1 MCGVSQAYKRG
12 QQITPPE
19 PEHTGYYVSEQT
31 AKEIENKVSTWDPS
45 KDENA
50 WEMSG
55 LIEGDILPPSG
66 DLGKNGLRGDKYRW
80 KDGIVPYFITELEF
94 SDENIEKVLDAIQEY
109 HNKTCIRF
117 RPFRLTDRDFIMIR
131 SSRPGCWSSVGRQS
145 GGQVVNLQVPG
156 CNHRGIIIH
165 EFLHALG
172 FFHQQSAAD
181 RDDHVKIHWEN
192 IQEGRENNFEKYNDT
207 VVTSYEQVY
216 DYTSIMHYSSK
227 AFSKNGEVTIEPL
240 QAEAKIGQRD
250 HLSDAD
256 IAKLNAMYKTEC
268 ENRENNPEP
277 EFSLT
282 SWLFQ

>member
-1 MCGVSQAYKRG
+1 MCGASQAYKRG
-12 QQITPPE
+12 QQVTPPE

-31 AKEIENKVSTWDPS
+31 AKEIEDKVSTWDPS

-80 KDGIVPYFITELEF
+80 KDGI
-94 SDENIEKVLDAIQEY
+94 
-109 HNKTCIRF
+109 
-117 RPFRLTDRDFIMIR
+117 IR

-181 RDDHVKIHWEN
+181 RDNHVKIHWEN

-240 QAEAKIGQRD
+240 EAEAKIGQRD